1 MAAAER
7 IVIPY
12 GPRRVFVPYHETT
25 KRWSVVVAH
34 RRAGKTVAK
43 VNRLVRNALTC
54 PLPDPR
60 TAYIAP
66 LFKQA
71 KDVAWTYLKRFG
83 LVIPGAEANEAEL
96 RVDFPNGGRVRLYG
110 ADNPDGIRGI
120 YLDDCVLDEYGD
132 MRPSLLPEVIRP
144 ALSDRRG
151 SLSIGGTPKG
161 RNGFYD
167 IWQMA
172 QDDPEWFTLMLRASE
187 TGLIAEDELASA
199 RRLMTEDQY
208 AQEYE
213 CSFDA
218 AIPGAY
224 WAKEINRAEAE
235 GRVCDVAYDPAQPV
249 HTVWDIGVRD
259 ATAIWFFQPLYGGL
273 NVIDYYEASGVG
285 LEHYAEALKAKPYSY
300 GYAYVPHDGM
310 AREWGSG
317 KTRVEQMMTFG
328 FKPHPIPN
336 NSLIDGIHAA
346 RMTIP
351 MARFDRVKCKKGLE
365 ALVHYHA
372 EYDEDRKV
380 LKPTPEHDWSSH
392 AADAWRYLSLA
403 WRETKQNAPPP
414 PKPKFWTA
422 DNRPTMDDLWAAHGK
437 HRAGARRI

>member
-1 MAAAER
+1 MAASP
-7 IVIPY
+7 IIIPY
-12 GPRRVFVPYHETT
+12 GPRRVFVPYHATT

-34 RRAGKTVAK
+34 RRCGKTVAK
-43 VNRLVRNALTC
+43 VNRLIRSALTC

-60 TAYIAP
+60 AAYIAP

-71 KDVAWTYLKRFG
+71 KDVAWTYLKRFSAS
-83 LVIPGAEANEAEL
+83 IPGSDPNESEL

-110 ADNPDGIRGI
+110 ADNPDGMRGI
-120 YLDDCVLDEYGD
+120 YLDDCVLDEFGD

-172 QDDPEWFTLMLRASE
+172 QDDPDWFTLMLRASE
-187 TGLIAEDELASA
+187 TGLISEEELASA
-199 RRLMTEDQY
+199 RKLMSEDQY
-208 AQEYE
+208 QQEYE

-224 WAKEINRAEAE
+224 WAKEISRAERE
-235 GRVCDVAYDPAQPV
+235 GRICAVAYDPSQPV

-259 ATAIWFFQPLYGGL
+259 ATAIWFFQPLFGGL

-285 LEHYAEALKAKPYSY
+285 LEHYAEALKDKPYQY

-317 KTRVEQMMTFG
+317 KTRVEQMMVHG
-328 FKPHPIPN
+328 FKPHPIPH

-346 RMTIP
+346 RMTLP
-351 MARFDRVKCKKGLE
+351 LARFDKERCKRGLE

-403 WRETKQNAPPP
+403 WRETRKGEP
-414 PKPKFWTA
+414 PKPKPRFW
-422 DNRPTMDDLWAAHGK
+422 DDKPTMDELWASHGK
-437 HRAGARRI
+437 HRAGASRI